1 LKVIAIVGP
10 TAVGKTA
17 LSLEIAEKFSAEII
31 NADAMQIYKGMDIG
45 TAKLP
50 LSQRRGIFHHQ
61 IDVLD
66 PSEEANVSQYQKQ
79 SREIINDLL
88 SKNVQPLLV
97 GGSGLYVNSVLE
109 DLEFPGTNLEV
120 RAKYEEILDEKG
132 VEALF
137 QMLKEIDPKAAENI
151 LPNNARKIVRALEVN
166 EITGKAFNAKLPEPS
181 PIFSDVRIALD
192 MPRDLLD
199 QRIIDRVNQ
208 MFEDGFVDEVKRLE
222 KKLRLGKTAFRA
234 LGYSQVLSLLS
245 GEISE
250 DEAITL
256 TINATKKF
264 ARRQLSWFRRDPL
277 IHWLDATSPDLFAQ
291 SLRLIG

>member
-199 QRIIDRVNQ
+199 QRIIDRVHQ
-208 MFEDGFVDEVKRLE
+208 MFEDGFVDEVKSLE
-222 KKLRLGKTAFRA
+222 KNLRLGKTAFRA

>member
-1 LKVIAIVGP
+1 MKVIAIVGP

-132 VEALF
+132 VDALF

-166 EITGKAFNAKLPEPS
+166 EITGKAFNAKLPEAS

-199 QRIIDRVNQ
+199 KRISDRVHQ

-222 KKLRLGKTAFRA
+222 KNLRLGKTALRA
-234 LGYSQVLSLLS
+234 LGYSQVLSLLA

-277 IHWLDATSPDLFAQ
+277 IHWLDATSPDLFEE
-291 SLRLIG
+291 SLRLIK

>member
-50 LSQRRGIFHHQ
+50 LSQRRGIVHHQ

-88 SKNVQPLLV
+88 SKNVQPVLV

-109 DLEFPGTNLEV
+109 ELEFPGTNLEV

-199 QRIIDRVNQ
+199 QRIIDRVHR
-208 MFEDGFVDEVKRLE
+208 MFEDGFVDEVKSIE
-222 KKLRLGKTAFRA
+222 KNLRLGKTAFRA

>member
-1 LKVIAIVGP
+1 MKVIAIVGP

-17 LSLEIAEKFSAEII
+17 LSLDIAEKFSAEII

-50 LSQRRGIFHHQ
+50 LSQRRGIIHHQ

-66 PSEEANVSQYQKQ
+66 PIDEANVSQYQKQ
-79 SREIINDLL
+79 TREIINDLL
-88 SKNVQPLLV
+88 NRKVQPMLV

-120 RAKYEEILDEKG
+120 RSKYEEILDEQG
-132 VEALF
+132 VEVLYE
-137 QMLKEIDPKAAENI
+137 MLEEIDPNAAKNI
-151 LPNNARKIVRALEVN
+151 LPSNARKIVRALEVN
-166 EITGKAFNAKLPEPS
+166 EFTGKAFNAKLPEPS

-199 QRIIDRVNQ
+199 KRISDRVHQ
-208 MFEDGFVDEVKRLE
+208 MFEDGFVDEVKSLE
-222 KKLRLGKTAFRA
+222 KNLRLGKTAFRA
-234 LGYSQVLSLLS
+234 LGYSQVLSLLA
-245 GEISE
+245 GEITE

-277 IHWLDATSPDLFAQ
+277 IHWLDATSPNLFEE
-291 SLRLIG
+291 SLRLIK

>member
-1 LKVIAIVGP
+1 MKVIAIVGP

-17 LSLEIAEKFSAEII
+17 LSLEIAEKLSAEII

-50 LSQRRGIFHHQ
+50 LSQRRGIVHHQ

-79 SREIINDLL
+79 SREIINSLL
-88 SKNVQPLLV
+88 SKNVQPILV

-132 VEALF
+132 VEVLF

-199 QRIIDRVNQ
+199 QRIIDRVHQ
-208 MFEDGFVDEVKRLE
+208 MFEDGFVDEVKSLE
-222 KKLRLGKTAFRA
+222 KNLRLGKTAFRA

-250 DEAITL
+250 DEAISL

>member
-1 LKVIAIVGP
+1 MKVIAIVGP

-45 TAKLP
+45 TAKLL
-50 LSQRRGIFHHQ
+50 LSQRRGIVHHQ

-79 SREIINDLL
+79 SREIINNLL
-88 SKNVQPLLV
+88 SKNVQPILV

-199 QRIIDRVNQ
+199 QRIIDRVHQ
-208 MFEDGFVDEVKRLE
+208 MFEDGFVDEVKSLE
-222 KKLRLGKTAFRA
+222 KNLRLGKTAFRA

-250 DEAITL
+250 DEAIIL

>member
-1 LKVIAIVGP
+1 MKVIAIVGP

-50 LSQRRGIFHHQ
+50 LSQRRGIVHHQ

-88 SKNVQPLLV
+88 SKNVQPVLV

-199 QRIIDRVNQ
+199 QRIIDRVHQ

-222 KKLRLGKTAFRA
+222 KNLRLGKTAFRA

>member
-1 LKVIAIVGP
+1 MKVIAIVGP

-50 LSQRRGIFHHQ
+50 LSQRRGIVHHQ

-199 QRIIDRVNQ
+199 QRIIDRVHQ
-208 MFEDGFVDEVKRLE
+208 MFEDGFVDEVKSLE
-222 KKLRLGKTAFRA
+222 KNLRLGKTAFRA

>member
-1 LKVIAIVGP
+1 MKVIAIVGP

-50 LSQRRGIFHHQ
+50 LSRRRGIFHHQ

-88 SKNVQPLLV
+88 SKNVQPVLV

-132 VEALF
+132 VDALF

-199 QRIIDRVNQ
+199 KRISDRVHQ
-208 MFEDGFVDEVKRLE
+208 MFEEGFVDEVKSIE
-222 KKLRLGKTAFRA
+222 KNLRLGKTALRA
-234 LGYSQVLSLLS
+234 LGYSQVLSLLA

-277 IHWLDATSPDLFAQ
+277 IHWLDATSPDLFEE
-291 SLRLIG
+291 SLRLIK

>member
-50 LSQRRGIFHHQ
+50 LSQRRGIVHHQ

-79 SREIINDLL
+79 SRETINDLL
-88 SKNVQPLLV
+88 SKNVQPILV

-199 QRIIDRVNQ
+199 QRIIDRVHQ
-208 MFEDGFVDEVKRLE
+208 MFEDGFVDEVKSLE
-222 KKLRLGKTAFRA
+222 KNLRLGKTAFRA

>member
-1 LKVIAIVGP
+1 MKVIAIVGP

-79 SREIINDLL
+79 SREIINNLL
-88 SKNVQPLLV
+88 SKNVQPILV

-132 VEALF
+132 VDALF

-199 QRIIDRVNQ
+199 KRISDRVHQ
-208 MFEDGFVDEVKRLE
+208 MFEDGFVDEVKSIE
-222 KKLRLGKTAFRA
+222 KNLRLGKTALRA
-234 LGYSQVLSLLS
+234 LGYSQVLSLLA

-277 IHWLDATSPDLFAQ
+277 IHWLDATSPDLFEE
-291 SLRLIG
+291 SLRLIK

>member
-1 LKVIAIVGP
+1 MKVIAIVGP

-199 QRIIDRVNQ
+199 KRISDRVHQ
-208 MFEDGFVDEVKRLE
+208 MFEDGFVDEVKSIE
-222 KKLRLGKTAFRA
+222 KNLRLGKTALRA
-234 LGYSQVLSLLS
+234 LGYSQVLSLLA

-277 IHWLDATSPDLFAQ
+277 IHWLDATSPDLFEE
-291 SLRLIG
+291 SLRLIK

>member
-1 LKVIAIVGP
+1 MKVIAIVGP

-17 LSLEIAEKFSAEII
+17 LSLDIAEKFSAEII

-50 LSQRRGIFHHQ
+50 LSQRRGIVHHQ

-66 PSEEANVSQYQKQ
+66 PMDEANVSQYQKQ
-79 SREIINDLL
+79 TREIINDLL
-88 SKNVQPLLV
+88 TKNIQPMLV

-120 RAKYEEILDEKG
+120 RAKYEEILDEQG
-132 VEALF
+132 VEVLYK
-137 QMLKEIDPKAAENI
+137 MLEQIDPNAAKNI
-151 LPNNARKIVRALEVN
+151 LPSNARKIVRALEVN
-166 EITGKAFNAKLPEPS
+166 EFTGKAFNAKLPEPS
-181 PIFSDVRIALD
+181 PIFSDIRIALD

-199 QRIIDRVNQ
+199 KRISDRVHQ
-208 MFEDGFVDEVKRLE
+208 MFEDGFVDEVKSLE
-222 KKLRLGKTAFRA
+222 KNLRLGKTAFRA
-234 LGYSQVLSLLS
+234 LGYSQVLSLLV
-245 GEISE
+245 GEITE

-277 IHWLDATSPDLFAQ
+277 IHWLDATSPDLFEE

>member
-1 LKVIAIVGP
+1 MKVIAIVGP

-50 LSQRRGIFHHQ
+50 LSQRRGIVHHQ

-79 SREIINDLL
+79 SREIINNLL
-88 SKNVQPLLV
+88 NKNVQPVLV

-120 RAKYEEILDEKG
+120 RAKYEEVLDEKG

-199 QRIIDRVNQ
+199 QRIIDRVHQ
-208 MFEDGFVDEVKRLE
+208 MFEDGFADEVKSIE
-222 KKLRLGKTAFRA
+222 KNLRLGKTAFRA

>member
-17 LSLEIAEKFSAEII
+17 LSLDIAEKFSAEVI

-50 LSQRRGIFHHQ
+50 LSQRRGIIHHQ

-66 PSEEANVSQYQKQ
+66 PIDEANVSQYQKQ
-79 SREIINDLL
+79 TREIINDLL
-88 SKNVQPLLV
+88 TKNVQPMLV

-120 RAKYEEILDEKG
+120 RAKYEEILDEQG
-132 VEALF
+132 VEVLYE
-137 QMLKEIDPKAAENI
+137 MLKKIDPTAAQNI

-181 PIFSDVRIALD
+181 PIFLDVRIALD

-199 QRIIDRVNQ
+199 KRISDRVHQ
-208 MFEDGFVDEVKRLE
+208 MFEDGFVDEVKSIE
-222 KKLRLGKTAFRA
+222 KNLRLGKTALRA
-234 LGYSQVLSLLS
+234 LGYSQVLSLLA

-277 IHWLDATSPDLFAQ
+277 IHWLDATSPNLFEE
-291 SLRLIG
+291 SLRLIK

>member
-1 LKVIAIVGP
+1 MKVIALVGP

-17 LSLEIAEKFSAEII
+17 LSLDLAVELSAEII

-50 LSQRRGIFHHQ
+50 LSQRRGVIHHQ

-66 PSEEANVSQYQKQ
+66 PIDEANVSQYQKQ
-79 SREIINDLL
+79 TREIIRELL
-88 SKNVQPLLV
+88 NRKVQPILV

-109 DLEFPGTNLEV
+109 DLEFPGTSLEL
-120 RAKYEEILDEKG
+120 RAKYEELLEEKG
-132 VEALF
+132 VEHLF
-137 QMLKEIDPKAAENI
+137 DMLEEIDPLAAENI

-166 EITGKAFNAKLPEPS
+166 ELTGKRFNAKLPEPS
-181 PIFSDVRIALD
+181 PIFPDVRIALD

-199 QRIIDRVNQ
+199 KRITERVHQ
-208 MFEDGFVDEVKRLE
+208 MFADGFIDEVQKIE
-222 KKLRLGKTAFRA
+222 ESLRKGKTSLRA
-234 LGYSQVLSLLS
+234 LGYSQVLSYLA
-245 GEISE
+245 GEIQKE
-250 DEAITL
+250 EAITL

-277 IHWLDATSPDLFAQ
+277 IHWLDATSSDLFEQ
-291 SLRLIG
+291 SMKLIR

>member
-1 LKVIAIVGP
+1 MKVIAIVGP

-50 LSQRRGIFHHQ
+50 LSQRRGIVHQQ

-66 PSEEANVSQYQKQ
+66 PSEEANVSQFQKQ

-88 SKNVQPLLV
+88 SKNVQPILV

-199 QRIIDRVNQ
+199 QRIIDRVHQ
-208 MFEDGFVDEVKRLE
+208 MFEEGFVDEVKSLE
-222 KKLRLGKTAFRA
+222 KNLRLGKTAFRA
-234 LGYSQVLSLLS
+234 LGYSQVLSLLA
-245 GEISE
+245 GDISE

>member
-1 LKVIAIVGP
+1 MKVIAIVGP

-50 LSQRRGIFHHQ
+50 LSQRRGIVHHQ

-79 SREIINDLL
+79 SREIINNLL
-88 SKNVQPLLV
+88 NKNVQPVLV

-199 QRIIDRVNQ
+199 QRIIDRVHQ
-208 MFEDGFVDEVKRLE
+208 MFEDGFVDEVKSLE
-222 KKLRLGKTAFRA
+222 KNLRLGKTAFRA

>member
-1 LKVIAIVGP
+1 MKVIAIVGP

-50 LSQRRGIFHHQ
+50 LSQRRGIVHHQ

-79 SREIINDLL
+79 SREIINDLF
-88 SKNVQPLLV
+88 SKNVQPILV

-137 QMLKEIDPKAAENI
+137 QMLKEIDPKAAQNI

-199 QRIIDRVNQ
+199 QRIIDRVHQ
-208 MFEDGFVDEVKRLE
+208 MFEEGFVDEVKSIE
-222 KKLRLGKTAFRA
+222 KNLRLGKTAFRA

>member
-132 VEALF
+132 VDALF

-151 LPNNARKIVRALEVN
+151 LSNNARKIVRALEVN
-166 EITGKAFNAKLPEPS
+166 EITGEAFNAKLPEPS

-199 QRIIDRVNQ
+199 KRISDRVHQ
-208 MFEDGFVDEVKRLE
+208 MFEEGFVDEVKSIE
-222 KKLRLGKTAFRA
+222 KNLRLGKTALRA
-234 LGYSQVLSLLS
+234 LGYSQVLSLLA

-277 IHWLDATSPDLFAQ
+277 IHWLDATSPDLFEE
-291 SLRLIG
+291 SLRLIK

>member
-1 LKVIAIVGP
+1 MKVIAIVGP

-50 LSQRRGIFHHQ
+50 LSQRRGIVHHQ

-88 SKNVQPLLV
+88 SKNVQPVLV

-132 VEALF
+132 VDALF

-199 QRIIDRVNQ
+199 QRIIDRVHQ
-208 MFEDGFVDEVKRLE
+208 MFEDGFVDEVKRIE
-222 KKLRLGKTAFRA
+222 KNLRLGKTAFRA

>member
-50 LSQRRGIFHHQ
+50 LSQRRGIVHHQ

-88 SKNVQPLLV
+88 SKNVQPVLV

-137 QMLKEIDPKAAENI
+137 QMLKDIDPKAAENI

-199 QRIIDRVNQ
+199 QRIIDRVHQ
-208 MFEDGFVDEVKRLE
+208 MFEDGFVDEVKSLE
-222 KKLRLGKTAFRA
+222 KNLKLGKTAFRA

>member
-17 LSLEIAEKFSAEII
+17 LSLELAEKFSAEII

-50 LSQRRGIFHHQ
+50 VSQRRGIIHHQ

-66 PSEEANVSQYQKQ
+66 PIEEANVSQYQKQ
-79 SREIINDLL
+79 TREIINTLL
-88 SKNVQPLLV
+88 NKNTQPLLV

-120 RAKYEEILDEKG
+120 RAKYEEILDEQG
-132 VEALF
+132 VETLYE
-137 QMLKEIDPKAAENI
+137 MLKEIDPIAAQNI

-181 PIFSDVRIALD
+181 PIFADVRIALD

-199 QRIIDRVNQ
+199 KRISDRVHQ
-208 MFEDGFVDEVKRLE
+208 MFEDGFVDEVKSLE
-222 KKLRLGKTAFRA
+222 KNLRLGKTALRA
-234 LGYSQVLSLLS
+234 LGYSQVLSLLA

-250 DEAITL
+250 DETITL

-277 IHWLDATSPDLFAQ
+277 IHWLDATSPNLYAE

>member
-17 LSLEIAEKFSAEII
+17 LSLDIAEKFSAEII

-45 TAKLP
+45 TAKLT
-50 LSQRRGIFHHQ
+50 LSQRRGIVHHQ

-66 PSEEANVSQYQKQ
+66 PIDEANVSQYQKQ
-79 SREIINDLL
+79 TREIINDLL
-88 SKNVQPLLV
+88 IRKVQPMLV

-120 RAKYEEILDEKG
+120 RAKYEEILDEQG
-132 VEALF
+132 VEVIYE
-137 QMLKEIDPKAAENI
+137 MLKKIDPTAAQNI

-199 QRIIDRVNQ
+199 KRISDRVHQ
-208 MFEDGFVDEVKRLE
+208 MFEDGFVDEVKSLE
-222 KKLRLGKTAFRA
+222 KNLRLGKTAFRA
-234 LGYSQVLSLLS
+234 LGYSQVLSLLA
-245 GEISE
+245 GEIAE

-277 IHWLDATSPDLFAQ
+277 IHWLDATSPDLFEE

>member
-1 LKVIAIVGP
+1 MKVIAIVGP

-17 LSLEIAEKFSAEII
+17 LSLDIAEKFSAEVI

-50 LSQRRGIFHHQ
+50 LSQRRGIIHHQ

-66 PSEEANVSQYQKQ
+66 PIDEANVSQYQKQ
-79 SREIINDLL
+79 TREIINDLL
-88 SKNVQPLLV
+88 TKNVQPVLV

-120 RAKYEEILDEKG
+120 RAKYEEILDEQG
-132 VEALF
+132 VEVLYE
-137 QMLKEIDPKAAENI
+137 MLKKIDPTAAQSI

-199 QRIIDRVNQ
+199 KRISDRVRQ
-208 MFEDGFVDEVKRLE
+208 MFEDGFVDEVKSIE
-222 KKLRLGKTAFRA
+222 KNLRLGKTALRA
-234 LGYSQVLSLLS
+234 LGYSQVLSLLA

-277 IHWLDATSPDLFAQ
+277 IHWLDATSPDLFEE
-291 SLRLIG
+291 SLRLIK

>member
-1 LKVIAIVGP
+1 MKVIAIVGP

-50 LSQRRGIFHHQ
+50 LSQRRGIVHHQ

-88 SKNVQPLLV
+88 SKNVQPILV

-199 QRIIDRVNQ
+199 QRIIDRVHQ
-208 MFEDGFVDEVKRLE
+208 MFEDGFVDEVKSLE
-222 KKLRLGKTAFRA
+222 KNLRLGKTAFRA

-277 IHWLDATSPDLFAQ
+277 IHWLDATSPDLFSQ

>member
-1 LKVIAIVGP
+1 MKVIALVGP

-17 LSLEIAEKFSAEII
+17 LSLDLALELSAEII

-50 LSQRRGIFHHQ
+50 LSQRRGVIHHQ

-66 PSEEANVSQYQKQ
+66 PIDEANVSQYQKQ
-79 SREIINDLL
+79 TREIIRELL
-88 SKNVQPLLV
+88 DRKVQPILV

-109 DLEFPGTNLEV
+109 DLEFPGTSLEL
-120 RAKYEEILDEKG
+120 RAKYEELLEEKG
-132 VEALF
+132 VEHLF
-137 QMLKEIDPKAAENI
+137 KMLEEIDPLAAENI

-166 EITGKAFNAKLPEPS
+166 ELTGKRFNAKLPEPS
-181 PIFSDVRIALD
+181 PIFPDVRIALD

-199 QRIIDRVNQ
+199 KRITERVHQ
-208 MFEDGFVDEVKRLE
+208 MFADGFMDEVQKIEESLT
-222 KKLRLGKTAFRA
+222 KGKTALRA
-234 LGYSQVLSLLS
+234 LGYSQVLSYLA
-245 GEISE
+245 GEIQKE
-250 DEAITL
+250 EAITL

-277 IHWLDATSPDLFAQ
+277 IHWLDATSSDLFEQ
-291 SLRLIG
+291 SMKLIR

>member
-1 LKVIAIVGP
+1 MKVIALVGP

-17 LSLEIAEKFSAEII
+17 LSLDLAVELSAEII

-50 LSQRRGIFHHQ
+50 LSQRQGVIHHQ

-66 PSEEANVSQYQKQ
+66 PIDEANVSQYQKQ
-79 SREIINDLL
+79 TREIIRELL
-88 SKNVQPLLV
+88 NRKVQPILV

-109 DLEFPGTNLEV
+109 DLEFPGTSLEL
-120 RAKYEEILDEKG
+120 RAKYEELLEEKG
-132 VEALF
+132 VEHLF
-137 QMLKEIDPKAAENI
+137 KMLEEIDPLAAENI

-166 EITGKAFNAKLPEPS
+166 ELTGKRFNAKLPEPS
-181 PIFSDVRIALD
+181 PIFPDVRIALD

-199 QRIIDRVNQ
+199 KRITERVHQ
-208 MFEDGFVDEVKRLE
+208 MFADGFIDEVQKIE
-222 KKLRLGKTAFRA
+222 ESLRKGKTALRA
-234 LGYSQVLSLLS
+234 LGYSQVLSYLA
-245 GEISE
+245 GEIQKE
-250 DEAITL
+250 EAITL

-277 IHWLDATSPDLFAQ
+277 IHWLDATSSDLFEQ
-291 SLRLIG
+291 SMKLIR

>member
-1 LKVIAIVGP
+1 MKVIAIVGP

-132 VEALF
+132 VDALF

-166 EITGKAFNAKLPEPS
+166 EITGKAFNAKLPEAS

-199 QRIIDRVNQ
+199 KRISDRVHQ
-208 MFEDGFVDEVKRLE
+208 MFEEGFVDEVKSIE
-222 KKLRLGKTAFRA
+222 KNLRLGKTALRA
-234 LGYSQVLSLLS
+234 LGYSQVLSLLA

>member
-1 LKVIAIVGP
+1 MKVIAIVGP

-17 LSLEIAEKFSAEII
+17 LSIEIAEKFSAEII

-50 LSQRRGIFHHQ
+50 LAQRKGIVHHQ

-79 SREIINDLL
+79 SREIINVLL
-88 SKNVQPLLV
+88 SKNVQPILV

-199 QRIIDRVNQ
+199 QRIIDRVHQ
-208 MFEDGFVDEVKRLE
+208 MFEDGFVDEVKSIE
-222 KKLRLGKTAFRA
+222 KNLRLGKTAFRA

>member
-1 LKVIAIVGP
+1 MKVIAIVGP

-50 LSQRRGIFHHQ
+50 LSQRRGIAHHQ

-88 SKNVQPLLV
+88 SKNVQPILV

-181 PIFSDVRIALD
+181 PIFSDIRIALD

-199 QRIIDRVNQ
+199 QRIIDRVHQ
-208 MFEDGFVDEVKRLE
+208 MFEEGFVDEVKSIE
-222 KKLRLGKTAFRA
+222 KNLRLGKTAFRA

>member
-132 VEALF
+132 VDALF

-166 EITGKAFNAKLPEPS
+166 EITGKAFNAKLPEAS

-199 QRIIDRVNQ
+199 KRISDRVHQ
-208 MFEDGFVDEVKRLE
+208 MFEDGFVDEVKSIE
-222 KKLRLGKTAFRA
+222 KNLRLGKTALRA
-234 LGYSQVLSLLS
+234 LGYSQVLSLLA

-277 IHWLDATSPDLFAQ
+277 IHWLDATSPDLFEE
-291 SLRLIG
+291 SLRLIK

>member
-1 LKVIAIVGP
+1 MKVIALVGP

-17 LSLEIAEKFSAEII
+17 LSLDLALELSAEII

-50 LSQRRGIFHHQ
+50 LSQRRGVIHHQ

-66 PSEEANVSQYQKQ
+66 PIDEANVSQYQKQ
-79 SREIINDLL
+79 TREIIRELL
-88 SKNVQPLLV
+88 NRKVQPILV

-109 DLEFPGTNLEV
+109 DLEFPGTSLEL
-120 RAKYEEILDEKG
+120 RAKYEELLEEKG
-132 VEALF
+132 VEHLF
-137 QMLKEIDPKAAENI
+137 KMLEEIDPLAAENI

-166 EITGKAFNAKLPEPS
+166 ELTGKRFNAKLPEPS
-181 PIFSDVRIALD
+181 PIFPDVRIALD

-199 QRIIDRVNQ
+199 KRITERVHQ
-208 MFEDGFVDEVKRLE
+208 MFADGFMDEVQKIE
-222 KKLRLGKTAFRA
+222 ESLRKGKTSLRA
-234 LGYSQVLSLLS
+234 LGYSQVLSYLA
-245 GEISE
+245 GEIQKE
-250 DEAITL
+250 EAITL

-277 IHWLDATSPDLFAQ
+277 IHWLDATSSDLFEQ
-291 SLRLIG
+291 SMKLIR

>member
-1 LKVIAIVGP
+1 MKVIALVGP

-17 LSLEIAEKFSAEII
+17 LSLDLAVELSAEII

-50 LSQRRGIFHHQ
+50 LSQRRGVIHHQ

-66 PSEEANVSQYQKQ
+66 PIDEANVSQYQKQ
-79 SREIINDLL
+79 TREIIRELL
-88 SKNVQPLLV
+88 NRKVQPILV

-109 DLEFPGTNLEV
+109 DLEFPGTSLEL
-120 RAKYEEILDEKG
+120 RAKYEELLEEKG
-132 VEALF
+132 VEHLF
-137 QMLKEIDPKAAENI
+137 KMLEEIDPLAAENI

-166 EITGKAFNAKLPEPS
+166 ELTGKRFNAKLPEPS
-181 PIFSDVRIALD
+181 PIFPDVRIALD

-199 QRIIDRVNQ
+199 KRITERVHQ
-208 MFEDGFVDEVKRLE
+208 MFADGFIDEVQKIEESLT
-222 KKLRLGKTAFRA
+222 KGKTALRA
-234 LGYSQVLSLLS
+234 LGYSQVLSYLA
-245 GEISE
+245 GEIQKE
-250 DEAITL
+250 EAITL

-277 IHWLDATSPDLFAQ
+277 IHWLDATNSDLFEQ
-291 SLRLIG
+291 SMKLIR

>member
-10 TAVGKTA
+10 TAVGKTS
-17 LSLEIAEKFSAEII
+17 LSLEIAEKLSAEII

-45 TAKLP
+45 TAKLA
-50 LSQRRGIFHHQ
+50 LSERRGIRHHQ

-66 PSEEANVSQYQKQ
+66 PEEEANVSTYQRQ
-79 SREIINDLL
+79 TRETIHDLL
-88 SKNVQPLLV
+88 NKKVQPMLV

-109 DLEFPGTNLEV
+109 DLEFPGTSLEI
-120 RAKYEEILDEKG
+120 RAKYEEILEEQG
-132 VEALF
+132 VEVLF
-137 QMLKEIDPKAAENI
+137 EMLKRIDNEAAQNI

-166 EITGKAFNAKLPEPS
+166 ELTGNNFNAKLPEPS

-199 QRIIDRVNQ
+199 ARIAERVHQ
-208 MFEDGFVDEVKRLE
+208 MFKDGFVEEVKSLEFRLR
-222 KKLRLGKTAFRA
+222 KGKTALRA
-234 LGYSQVLSLLS
+234 LGYSQVLSLLD
-245 GEISE
+245 GEITE
-250 DEAITL
+250 QEAITL

-277 IHWLDATSPDLFAQ
+277 IHWLDATNPQLLDQ

>member
-1 LKVIAIVGP
+1 MKVIAIVGP
-10 TAVGKTA
+10 TAVGKTS
-17 LSLEIAEKFSAEII
+17 LSLEIAEKLSAEII

-45 TAKLP
+45 TAKLA
-50 LSQRRGIFHHQ
+50 LSERRGITHHQ

-66 PSEEANVSQYQKQ
+66 PVEEANVSAYQKQ
-79 SREIINDLL
+79 TREIINDLL
-88 SKNVQPLLV
+88 NRKVQPLLV

-109 DLEFPGTNLEV
+109 DLEFPGTNLEI
-120 RAKYEEILDEKG
+120 RAKYEEILEEQG
-132 VEALF
+132 VEVLYE
-137 QMLKEIDPKAAENI
+137 MLERIDKEAAQNI

-166 EITGKAFNAKLPEPS
+166 ELTGNNFNAKLPEPS

-199 QRIIDRVNQ
+199 TRIAERVHQ
-208 MFEDGFVDEVKRLE
+208 MFKDGLVEEVKSLE
-222 KKLRLGKTAFRA
+222 PKLREGKTALRA
-234 LGYSQVLSLLS
+234 LGYSQVLSLLN
-245 GEISE
+245 GEITE
-250 DEAITL
+250 QEALTL

-277 IHWLDATSPDLFAQ
+277 IHWLDATSPQLLDQ

>member
-1 LKVIAIVGP
+1 MKVIAIVGP

-50 LSQRRGIFHHQ
+50 LSQRRGIVHHQ

-132 VEALF
+132 VDALF

-199 QRIIDRVNQ
+199 QRIIDRVHQ
-208 MFEDGFVDEVKRLE
+208 MFEDGFVDEVKSLE
-222 KKLRLGKTAFRA
+222 KNLRLGKTAFRA